1 MTDILSY
8 AFFQRALLVALLA
21 SITCGIIGTYIV
33 ARRIVFIS
41 DGITHASFG
50 GIGLGYFLGINPV
63 LSAAFFGVLSAF
75 GIKFMTSRARVREDS
90 SIGIF
95 LSLGMAVGII
105 LIYLTPGYAPDLS
118 SYLFGNIL
126 TVSSGEVYFSVAITV
141 LSVVTV
147 IFFYREI
154 LFTAFDEEYAKI
166 QHVNTSAV
174 SYLMLALVALV
185 VVINIRIAGIILI
198 ISLLTIPQNTALLL
212 TRKFKN
218 IMILSI
224 LTGLIS
230 AVSGLFIS
238 FYMNIPS
245 GATIVFSSVLI
256 FILTKLSVHFMKKK
270 NGK

>member
-1 MTDILSY
+1 MTDILTY
-8 AFFQRALLVALLA
+8 DFFQRALFVALLA
-21 SITCGIIGTYIV
+21 SISCGIIGTYIV
-33 ARRIVFIS
+33 SKRIVFIS

-50 GIGLGYFLGINPV
+50 GIGLGYFLGINPI

-75 GIKFMTSRARVREDS
+75 GIKFMTTKAKVREDS

-95 LSLGMAVGII
+95 LALGMATGII
-105 LIYLTPGYAPDLS
+105 LIHLTPGYAPDLS

-126 TVSSGEVYFSVAITV
+126 TVSSSEVLFSLAITV
-141 LSVVTV
+141 VSVFAA

-154 LFTAFDEEYAKI
+154 LVTAFDEEYAKI
-166 QHVNTSAV
+166 QGVNTALV

-218 IMILSI
+218 IMLLSI
-224 LTGLIS
+224 LFGLVS
-230 AVSGLFIS
+230 AISGLFIS

-245 GATIVFSSVLI
+245 GASIVFSEAVLFVTVRI
-256 FILTKLSVHFMKKK
+256 TVKGL
-270 NGK
+270 G